1 MTAQAFLDACGFIPA
16 SGGTAS
22 FVVSAAITG
31 YQTPAS
37 AGAVNGTVYSYRAES
52 ADKTQWEEGF
62 GTYTVSSTTL
72 ARSTVTANS
81 SGGTSAI
88 NFSAA
93 PNVFITALS
102 ADLQNASLL
111 KGGQV
116 PVAQLENS
124 LASLMRGYL
133 SGLILS
139 TAGASSSFGVS
150 VGVAVDKAQT
160 DFMQLTSAVTKT
172 TGAFT
177 AGSGNGSLD
186 TGTIAV
192 STWYHVHEIKNL
204 STGAVDI
211 LTSTSATSPTLPSGF
226 TIFRRIGSLKTD
238 ASSHWVSFTQRGDEF
253 TLVTTVTDISNSTQS
268 TTAVTYTMASVPTGI
283 VVKWL
288 GSGDF
293 ESTANE
299 AGGRVVALDKA
310 DQAATSGSVGAES
323 LLVIAAAGVARLTAK
338 VAAYTNTSAQISVR
352 ADVALSSFHL
362 NTGGWIDTRGRFD

>member
-16 SGGTAS
+16 SGGTAG

-31 YQTPAS
+31 YQAPAS

-62 GTYTVSSTTL
+62 GAYTVSSTTL
-72 ARSTVTANS
+72 ARSTITANS

-88 NFSAA
+88 NCSAA

-102 ADLQNASLL
+102 RDLQNASLL
-111 KGGQV
+111 NGGQI

-124 LASLMRGYL
+124 LASLLRGYL
-133 SGLILS
+133 SGLVLS
-139 TAGASSSFGVS
+139 TVGSSATFSVS
-150 VGVAVDKAQT
+150 VGVAVDSTQS
-160 DFMQLTSAVTKT
+160 DFMKLASSISKTTSAW
-172 TGAFT
+172 A
-177 AGSGNGSLD
+177 AGSGNGGLD
-186 TGTIAV
+186 TGTIAA
-192 STWYHVHEIKNL
+192 STWYHVHEIKNPT
-204 STGAVDI
+204 TGAVDA
-211 LTSTSATSPTLPSGF
+211 LASLSATSPTLPSGF
-226 TIFRRIGSLKTD
+226 TIFRRVGSLKTD
-238 ASSHWVSFTQRGDEF
+238 SSSHWVSFTQRGDEF

-299 AGGRVVALDKA
+299 AGGRIVALDKA
-310 DQAATSGSVGAES
+310 DQGATSGSVGAES
-323 LLVIAAAGVARLTAK
+323 LLVIAASGVARLTAK
-338 VAAYTNTSAQISVR
+338 MAAYTNASAQISVR
-352 ADVALSSFHL
+352 ADVALSAFHL
-362 NTGGWIDTRGRFD
+362 NTDGWIDTRGRFD